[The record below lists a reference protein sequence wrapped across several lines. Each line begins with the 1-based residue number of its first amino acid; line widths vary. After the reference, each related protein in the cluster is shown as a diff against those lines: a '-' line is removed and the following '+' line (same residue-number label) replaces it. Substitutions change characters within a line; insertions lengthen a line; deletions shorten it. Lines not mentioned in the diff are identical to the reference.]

1 MRLAVLFRI
10 VCIALLVFA
19 IVGEEAGSGKGSPI
33 SFQAEVA
40 KMLDI
45 LVNALYTNRN
55 IFLRELISNASDA
68 LDKIRFLYLT
78 SPKDP
83 KSDSGDAPTM
93 DIRIQ
98 IDSEKRLLIMRDGGV
113 GMTKDELA
121 ANLGSLGASGT
132 KRFLEKMKDSND
144 ASLIGQFG
152 VGFYSVFLVADR
164 VRVASKHDDSD
175 KQWIWES
182 TGDGKFFLYEDER
195 GNTLGR
201 GTELTMELKVDAD
214 DYLDVT
220 KVKEAIHKYS
230 EFIHFPIYI
239 EVTTKEKV
247 KKAAAEA
254 TEEDNEESE
263 EGNEGEAAK
272 TIKDE
277 EEEEITKTEWELI
290 NENKPIWT
298 RKAQDIEEDEYNKF
312 YKSLTKDYDDPMYY
326 THFSAEGEVDFRS
339 ILFIPGRAPQN
350 VFDTSVI
357 QANIRLYVR
366 RVFITDDFRDLL
378 PRYLNFIK
386 GVVDSDDLP
395 LNVSR
400 EVLQESRIL
409 RVIKKKLVRKALAM
423 LAEIA
428 DSDKKLAKEAEEA
441 AEETAEDSEESEG
454 SSKKGKDSAGSK
466 KLTAETYPKFW
477 EEYGKNLRL
486 GMIEDAA
493 NRARLTKLLRYKS
506 SKSEQKYVSLQD
518 YVERMPATQ
527 KSIYY
532 VSGESVEKIKQSPV
546 LEDAL
551 KRDIEV
557 LFMVDAIDEYV
568 VGHVTDYDDKKL
580 VNLAKEGVK
589 FDDETKKDKQIDSK
603 RKEKYEP
610 LLKWFKSLLGELVTK
625 VVITKRKTSEPLLLT
640 SRQHDVTARM
650 ASIMRG
656 QALGEKQGE
665 TAVAKRVME
674 INHLH
679 PIMDELFKRVQVDEK
694 DKIAEDIALVLFD
707 TANLQ
712 NGFDIEDSLAF
723 SRRINRML
731 RQGVDIAPDAPLLE
745 EDLSQY
751 EAEEEEAEEESAEP
765 EAEKVVADDDSSAEL

>member
-1 MRLAVLFRI
+1 MRLSLFFRV

-19 IVGEEAGSGKGSPI
+19 IVGEETSSGKGSPI
-33 SFQAEVA
+33 AFQAEVA

-83 KSDSGDAPTM
+83 KNANGEAPTM

-98 IDSEKRLLIMRDGGV
+98 IDRENRLLIMRDGGV
-113 GMTKDELA
+113 GMTHDELA
-121 ANLGSLGASGT
+121 ANLGSLGSSGT

-175 KQWIWES
+175 KQYIWES

-201 GTELTMELKVDAD
+201 GTELTMELKTDAD

-247 KKAAAEA
+247 KKAAPAS
-254 TEEDNEESE
+254 DNEENASE
-263 EGNEGEAAK
+263 DDNATPDEGEAKPAPAE
-272 TIKDE
+272 E
-277 EEEEITKTEWELI
+277 EEEEITRKEWELI

-409 RVIKKKLVRKALAM
+409 RMIKKKLVRKALTM
-423 LAEIA
+423 LSEIA
-428 DSDKKLAKEAEEA
+428 ESDKKLAAK
-441 AEETAEDSEESEG
+441 DSEDGESESQEEEEG
-454 SSKKGKDSAGSK
+454 SKKKSSKDSASSK

-506 SKSEQKYVSLQD
+506 SKSEGKYISLQD
-518 YVERMPATQ
+518 YVDKMPATQ

-532 VSGESVEKIKQSPV
+532 ISGESIERIKQSPV

-557 LFMVDAIDEYV
+557 LYMTDAIDEYV

-589 FDDETKKDKQIDSK
+589 FDDETKKDKAIDAK

-610 LLKWFKSLLGELVTK
+610 LLKWFKNLMGEMVTK
-625 VVITKRKTSEPLLLT
+625 VVITKRKTSEPIILT

-665 TAVAKRVME
+665 QAIAKRVLE

-679 PIMDELFKRVQVDEK
+679 PLIDELFKRVQVDEK
-694 DKIAEDIALVLFD
+694 DKVAEDIAFVLFD

-712 NGFDIEDSLAF
+712 NGFDVEDTSVF

-731 RQGVDIAPDAPLLE
+731 RQSVDIAADAGLVE

-751 EAEEEEAEEESAEP
+751 EAEVEEAAEEEKAAAE
-765 EAEKVVADDDSSAEL
+765 DDKEEL